1 MLFFKKKNPD
11 SSSKA
16 ASGHY
21 DPETQ
26 EPVIRCSIC
35 NGEQVG
41 GLKNRATGEFEEVML
56 IRDGHDLEVFEQM
69 VGERDIPK
77 EY

>member
-1 MLFFKKKNPD
+1 MSAERKRVQKLEFSREEKK
-11 SSSKA
+11 
-16 ASGHY
+16 
-21 DPETQ
+21 
-26 EPVIRCSIC
+26 PVIRCSIC